1 MKKIVIIFPFDT
13 KNADSYNS
21 TKSLHGK
28 VRFAKK
34 VFINILILFEIKY
47 DLKKQKLEQL
57 TVINQSGQSRFNAQ

>member
-1 MKKIVIIFPFDT
+1 MLIHI
-13 KNADSYNS
+13 NL
-21 TKSLHGK
+21 TKSVHHK

-34 VFINILILFEIKY
+34 VLINILILFEIKY